1 MTPGVKVQGLREVVA
16 ALREADAEVPKRLR
30 EYLLPIAR
38 LVAARTAAKVPRD
51 TGDAA
56 GSVSARAGQRGAS
69 VAVGGA
75 SAPYFPWLDYGG
87 SVGKGHRPGVPWS
100 GSVVRPWMPGG
111 RYVYPTIAE
120 HRDEI
125 AEAALDA
132 VERSATDAGLKVS

>member
-1 MTPGVKVQGLREVVA
+1 MTPGVKVQGLREVVS
-16 ALREADAEVPKRLR
+16 ALREADAEAPKRLR
-30 EYLLPIAR
+30 EHLLPVAR
-38 LVAARTAAKVPRD
+38 LVASRIASKVPRD
-51 TGDAA
+51 EGDAA
-56 GSVSARAGQRGAS
+56 ASLSARAGQRGAS
-69 VAVGGA
+69 VAFGGS

-100 GSVVRPWMPGG
+100 GSVTRPWMPGG

-132 VERSATDAGLKVS
+132 MAAAATGAGLKVS